1 MTRRFDAIEW
11 VRVAAACGVVWY
23 HIKDGPFK
31 ALGHGGL
38 VCFVLISVVF
48 LAMGSEKAAFGSY
61 LGKRVER
68 ILPPW
73 LFWLAFYGIFN
84 LVKGKEFLP
93 SSENVAAGILSG
105 TWVGLW
111 YLPFILLISPLVFGL
126 ATATAGLH
134 SAARAAGFFLIG
146 IVILFSSPQV
156 GASWKSL
163 EPWGQWHH
171 ALASIPL
178 GLAMHAVLKTS
189 GKTRVI
195 LMGTLVIVAEAVCT
209 WMMLIDSA
217 TAVPYA
223 VGIPLVG
230 LGFLVPSG
238 LPTAVTKL
246 GGLCLGVYVMHSA
259 VLSFLKLVPV
269 VGHSPLLLWV
279 GAVAVTFAA
288 TALMRKNRWLAKV
301 V

>member
-48 LAMGSEKAAFGSY
+48 LAMGSEKAAFGPY

-93 SSENVAAGILSG
+93 SSESVAAGILSG

-126 ATATAGLH
+126 AAATAGLH
-134 SAARAAGFFLIG
+134 PAARAAGFFLTG
-146 IVILFSSPQV
+146 IVVLFFSPQV
-156 GASWKSL
+156 GASWKGL

-189 GKTRVI
+189 GGTRVI
-195 LMGTLVIVAEAVCT
+195 LMGTLVIVTEAVCV
-209 WMMLIDSA
+209 WMMRIDSA

-238 LPTAVTKL
+238 LPAAVTKL

-269 VGHSPLLLWV
+269 VGNSPLSLWV